1 MAKRDKPSSAK
12 AADGQ
17 GRRKKEDK
25 QQDTVLAS
33 WTKRWIKA
41 ILLFLV
47 AVIVILSFPYFNRA
61 GYAGELFAKA
71 SDFLIGKAFY
81 TIPLFLFIAGLIFL
95 KTRKRGKNLAMALA
109 ILISLLGVSGILAVK
124 DYPLMNGGWVGY
136 LLSKLFIGLFGIL
149 VANIIFGAILLIGLF
164 IFLQFIWQDLP
175 KKEKEEK
182 EEKPTFAINKQ
193 DDKEGVPGV
202 KIKGLD
208 QEKEKETKQTK
219 LSPSKLTLF
228 KRGEE
233 TAEKAEIRK
242 PETEKTK
249 NAYVLPPL
257 DLLNKNEAAPTSGNI
272 KENSMIIKNTLE
284 NFGIPVEMAEVNV
297 GPTVTQYAFKP
308 AEGVKL
314 SKITTLS
321 NNLALALAAH
331 PIRIEAPIPGKSLVG
346 IEVPNKV
353 RSVVTLRNLIS
364 QASFQDSTSP
374 LMIALG
380 RNVSG
385 AAVNTDITDGPHLL
399 VAGAT
404 GTGKTIFL
412 NSLIMSLLYK
422 YTPEQLR
429 MIMVDPKRVE
439 FQHYNDIPHLLCPVI
454 YDAQKTIN
462 ALTWLAHEMERR
474 FEVFSEV
481 PARNIGSYNSN
492 KSIIASGLQMPYIVF
507 VVDELADLMAAKG
520 RELEAGIVRLAQMAR
535 ATGIHLVLAT
545 QRPSVEVITGLIKA
559 NVPTRITFQV
569 SSQIDSRTVIDTS
582 GAEKLIGAG
591 DMLFLSSKSSKITRI
606 QGPYISEKEVQKV
619 AAFVVDQGKKMQD
632 PQAALSQSLEES
644 LEAAPVDGK
653 GGEGGGEF
661 FGGADDDPLFE
672 EVKKIVLETK
682 KASASFLQRRLR
694 IGYSRAARLIDI
706 LEERGIVGPADGAKP
721 REVYEGAGQIAT
733 SDSIKNIPDVSPDE
747 SEITPEEIPE
757 AEDASWKKV

>member
-1 MAKRDKPSSAK
+1 MAKKDNSNNGKNKNGNGKNGKEKPKDSILS
-12 AADGQ
+12 
-17 GRRKKEDK
+17 
-25 QQDTVLAS
+25 S

-47 AVIVILSFPYFNRA
+47 ALIIVLSFPSFNKA
-61 GYAGELFAKA
+61 GYAGKLFAKA
-71 SDFLIGKAFY
+71 CEFLIGKGFY
-81 TIPLFLFIAGLIFL
+81 TIPLFLFVAGLIFL
-95 KTRKRGKNLAMALA
+95 KTRKKGKNLAMALA
-109 ILISLLGVSGILAVK
+109 VLISLIGVAGILAVTQK
-124 DYPLMNGGWVGY
+124 NGLPAQAGGWIGFW
-136 LLSKLFIGLFGIL
+136 LARLFVGLFGIL

-164 IFLQFIWQDLP
+164 IFLQFVWQDLP

-182 EEKPTFAINKQ
+182 EVPTFAVNRQ
-193 DDKEGVPGV
+193 AEEDV
-202 KIKGLD
+202 KIKGIEAEK
-208 QEKEKETKQTK
+208 QEKLKPAT
-219 LSPSKLTLF
+219 SKITLF
-228 KRGEE
+228 KKGNEE
-233 TAEKAEIRK
+233 PEKADIKK
-242 PETEKTK
+242 PA
-249 NAYVLPPL
+249 NASKGEYVLPPL

-272 KENSMIIKNTLE
+272 KENSMIIKSTLE

-297 GPTVTQYAFKP
+297 GPAVTQYAFKP

-353 RSVVTLRNLIS
+353 RSVVTLRNLIT
-364 QASFQDSTSP
+364 QPNYQNATTP
-374 LMIALG
+374 LVVALG
-380 RNVSG
+380 RNVAGS
-385 AAVNTDITDGPHLL
+385 ALFTDITEGPHLL

-412 NSLIMSLLYK
+412 NTLILSLLYRC
-422 YTPEQLR
+422 TPDNLR
-429 MIMVDPKRVE
+429 LIMVDPKRVE

-454 YDAQKTIN
+454 YDATKTIN
-462 ALTWLAHEMERR
+462 ALTWLTHEMERR

-481 PARNIGSYNSN
+481 PARNLASYNNN

-520 RELEAGIVRLAQMAR
+520 REIEAGIVRLAQMAR

-582 GAEKLIGAG
+582 GAEKLLGAG
-591 DMLFLSSKSSKITRI
+591 DMLFASAKSAKIVRI

-619 AAFVVDQGKKMQD
+619 AAFIIDQGKKLGD

-644 LEAAPVDGK
+644 LEHSEPGK
-653 GGEGGGEF
+653 DEAGASEF
-661 FGGADDDPLFE
+661 FGGADEDPLFE
-672 EVKKIVLETK
+672 DVKKIVLETK

-694 IGYSRAARLIDI
+694 IGYSRAARLIDM
-706 LEERGIVGPADGAKP
+706 LEEKGIVGPADGAKP
-721 REVYEGAGQIAT
+721 REVYGDRGGTVA
-733 SDSIKNIPDVSPDE
+733 DVDLVPGGGLDE
-747 SEITPEEIPE
+747 SEKPVEKVE
-757 AEDASWKKV
+757 AEEDGDWKKV